1 MELHGAR
8 FEHELVIRSGKIKGH
23 VTVITIRLF
32 LPSDDHYK
40 VDSPCAAPKPLTFSE
55 TKTNTHTHTSLKECR
70 KEPDPG
76 KHSRAVTR
84 EPHTLILPLRRPS
97 SLEGRDDCE

>member
-8 FEHELVIRSGKIKGH
+8 FEHELAIGVAKEKGH

-40 VDSPCAAPKPLTFSE
+40 VDSPCVAPKPLTFSE
-55 TKTNTHTHTSLKECR
+55 TKTNTRTHLTKRMPE
-70 KEPDPG
+70 G
-76 KHSRAVTR
+76 TR
-84 EPHTLILPLRRPS
+84 PREILEDGDS
-97 SLEGRDDCE
+97 

>member
-32 LPSDDHYK
+32 PPSDDHYK

-55 TKTNTHTHTSLKECR
+55 TNTHTHTHLTKRMPE
-70 KEPDPG
+70 G
-76 KHSRAVTR
+76 TR
-84 EPHTLILPLRRPS
+84 PRETLEDGDS
-97 SLEGRDDCE
+97 

>member
-1 MELHGAR
+1 MELHGTR

-32 LPSDDHYK
+32 PPSDDHYK

-55 TKTNTHTHTSLKECR
+55 TKTNTHTHLTKRMPE
-70 KEPDPG
+70 G
-76 KHSRAVTR
+76 TR
-84 EPHTLILPLRRPS
+84 PRETLEDGDS
-97 SLEGRDDCE
+97 